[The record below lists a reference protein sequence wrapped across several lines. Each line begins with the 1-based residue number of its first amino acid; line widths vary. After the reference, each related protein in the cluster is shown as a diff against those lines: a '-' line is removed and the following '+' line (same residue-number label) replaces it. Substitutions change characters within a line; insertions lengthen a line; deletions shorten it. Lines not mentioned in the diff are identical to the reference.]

1 MFRRPVVRALAC
13 GVLVLLCV
21 VSGSS
26 RPTAQTQT
34 LIQTVRAALN
44 RQDFVEAERTLA
56 DAKTRAGMTPEWLE
70 AHSWLGR
77 GALAAKQYKRA
88 EAYATQTYALVQ
100 DALKSRALD
109 QEAHL
114 PIALGAAI
122 EVQGHAAAEAGA
134 RSEGVAYLNQ
144 EFEKYKTTSI
154 AKRIQK
160 NLNLLTLEGTVAPAL
175 DRSEGFSSRRLQLA
189 DVKGKVAIVF
199 FWAHWCPDCKRQA
212 PILSALLDKY
222 RDQGLT
228 IVAPTQR
235 YGYVAGGRTAGA
247 EEENKYIASVRD
259 TYYGFLPDD
268 AVTISEA
275 NHVRYGVSTT
285 PTLVLLDRQGI
296 VRAYHPGNMT
306 AEELDALIVKYLN
319 AR

>member
-1 MFRRPVVRALAC
+1 MFKPALLRAAAAGLLVAAC
-13 GVLVLLCV
+13 LFSGV
-21 VSGSS
+21 SS
-26 RPTAQTQT
+26 PNAQTLT
-34 LIQTVRAALN
+34 LVQTVRAALN
-44 RQDFVEAERTLA
+44 RQDFVEAERVLA
-56 DAKTRAGMTPEWLE
+56 DAKARAGITPEWLE

-77 GALAAKQYKRA
+77 GALAARQYDRA

-100 DALKSRALD
+100 DALKTRPVD
-109 QEAHL
+109 QEPHL

-122 EVQGHAAAEAGA
+122 EVQGNAAAAAGA

-144 EFEKYKTTSI
+144 EFAKYKTTSI

-160 NLNLLTLEGTVAPAL
+160 NLNVLTLEGTVAPPL
-175 DRSEGFSSRRLQLA
+175 DRSEGFGARRLQLT

-199 FWAHWCPDCKRQA
+199 FWAHWCPDCKKQA

-222 RDQGLT
+222 RGQDLT

-235 YGYVAGGRTAGA
+235 YGYVAGGKTAGA
-247 EEENKYIASVRD
+247 EEENKYIASIRD
-259 TYYGFLPDD
+259 TYYSFLPDD

-285 PTLVLLDRQGI
+285 PTLVVLDREGI
-296 VRAYHPGNMT
+296 VRSYHPGNMT